1 MNAILVMDAPP
12 RMIPSEAILQ
22 KAIGESIVCVKN
34 SRLHARI
41 FELCCCKLQG
51 CSGHLRI
58 ESIMARRSKA
68 KPTRT
73 KPFVTPAPLGGRF
86 APLNDAEVSQIV
98 QAAMDIL
105 ARTGIADA
113 PPDFAKRM
121 VDAGALQ
128 REDGRICFPTGLVQD
143 AVSRAAQK
151 VNLPGFVEEFGLTI
165 GGGNVHIGTG
175 GAATEVL
182 DSTTRDFRGALL
194 HDLYDL
200 MRLVGVLPNIHY
212 GLRPVIARDMV
223 DPFLLDLNTG
233 FACLKACPKPI
244 GISFDSADHLDPVLG
259 MFDMAL
265 GDEGAFRSHPFCFA
279 VIVHAVSPLRFAPE
293 GVEIMQRAMTRGMP
307 LQICT
312 AAQAGATSPVTLAGA
327 LAQGL
332 AETLAGLMVVDTIE
346 PGYPCIFAFMPF
358 ISDLRTG
365 AMTGGS
371 GEAAVAAAAASQLLL
386 HLGIPSTASAGMT
399 DAKTPDAQAGY
410 EKGYTVALAAQ
421 AGADMINLS
430 VGMLGSIMAASR
442 EALVID
448 DDMCGAIL
456 RSVRG
461 VDVNAGAIDL
471 DRIEAV
477 ATGEGHYLG
486 EAQTLALMK
495 SEYAYPSL
503 GNRQSISDWRDAGS
517 PTVWDSA
524 VERVSELLRPEPTH
538 LSRDKEAQIRAAFDI
553 RLPEGSST

>member
-1 MNAILVMDAPP
+1 
-12 RMIPSEAILQ
+12 
-22 KAIGESIVCVKN
+22 
-34 SRLHARI
+34 
-41 FELCCCKLQG
+41 
-51 CSGHLRI
+51 
-58 ESIMARRSKA
+58 MARRTRSKTDRRA
-68 KPTRT
+68 PRI
-73 KPFVTPAPLGGRF
+73 TPPPQGGRF
-86 APLNDAEVSQIV
+86 APLDAAAVDRIV
-98 QAAMDIL
+98 QAAFDIL
-105 ARTGIADA
+105 AQTGIAEC
-113 PPDFAKRM
+113 PDTIAAQF
-121 VDAGALQ
+121 VNAGAT
-128 REDGRICFPTGLVQD
+128 RRSDGRVCFSQSMVET
-143 AVSRAAQK
+143 AIARAARR
-151 VNLPGFVEEFGLTI
+151 VNLPGFVEDMGLTV
-165 GGGNVHIGTG
+165 GGGRVHIGTG

-182 DSTTRDFRGALL
+182 DSATGEFRGAQLY
-194 HDLYDL
+194 DLYDL
-200 MRLVGVLPNIHY
+200 MQLVGRLQNIHY
-212 GLRPVIARDMV
+212 GLRPVIARDM
-223 DPFLLDLNTG
+223 DQPLLLDLNTG
-233 FACLKACPKPI
+233 FACLRACPKPI
-244 GISFDSADHLDPVLG
+244 GISFDSAAHLDPAIA

-265 GDEGAFRSHPFCFA
+265 GHEGAFRAQPFCFG

-293 GVEIMQRAMTRGMP
+293 GLEIMQRAMAHRMP

-332 AETLAGLMVVDTIE
+332 AETLAGLMVVDALE

-371 GEAAVAAAAASQLLL
+371 GEAAVAAAAAAQLLL
-386 HLGIPSTASAGMT
+386 HLGLPSTASAGMT

-461 VDVNAGAIDL
+461 VELTETAIDL
-471 DRIEAV
+471 SRIEAV

-486 EAQTLALMK
+486 EAQTLELMK
-495 SEYAYPSL
+495 SEYTYPSL
-503 GNRQSISDWRDAGS
+503 GNRQSISDWKDAGS
-517 PTVWDSA
+517 RTIWDVAVDRSA
-524 VERVSELLRPEPTH
+524 EMLREPPTH
-538 LSRDKEAQIRAAFDI
+538 LPKDREAAIRAAFDI
-553 RLPEGSST
+553 RLPEGK